1 MAYRIRRKDSKAQA
15 SLRRI
20 AREQVQA
27 AIRSLDTAAVDTA
40 GAIHDVRK
48 RIKKIRGLLRLLRPA
63 FDAYRDENAAFREIA
78 APLGP
83 KRDAD
88 VLIGTFDR
96 VVAQAGPADSDA
108 FASVGQQL
116 VQHGKAVETAH
127 DPDALLRTARSALQ
141 EASLRIATWRLAD
154 DGFDAFE
161 AGLKSSYRRA
171 RKAMRAAGE
180 TGEDEAFHDWRKRTK
195 DHAFHLRLLQP
206 VWPGPMRAI
215 HVCAAELGDTLGL
228 HHDLAVLADYL
239 HAMTGVDA
247 DVVAA
252 LETSIRTQQ
261 RAFERRAHALGA
273 RLYAESPRALA
284 DSWRRRHAAWRSGS

>member
-20 AREQVQA
+20 TREQVQA
-27 AIRSLDTAAVDTA
+27 AIRSLDTAALDTA
-40 GAIHDVRK
+40 SAIHDVRK
-48 RIKKIRGLLRLLRPA
+48 RLKKIRGLLRLVRPL
-63 FDAYRDENAAFREIA
+63 FDVYRHENAAFQAIA

-88 VLIGTFDR
+88 VLIETFDR
-96 VVAQAGPADSDA
+96 VVAHAGPADADT
-108 FASVGQQL
+108 FATVRQQL

-141 EASLRIATWRLAD
+141 EALLRIATWRLAD
-154 DGFDAFE
+154 DGFDAFDT
-161 AGLKSSYRRA
+161 GLKSSYRRA

-180 TGEDEAFHDWRKRTK
+180 TGDDEAFHDWRKRTK

-228 HHDLAVLADYL
+228 HHDLAVLSEYL
-239 HAMTGVDA
+239 HAMTDVDA
-247 DVVAA
+247 GVVVAM
-252 LETSIRTQQ
+252 ETPIRTQQ
-261 RAFERRAHALGA
+261 RALERRAHALGA
-273 RLYAESPRALA
+273 RLYAESPKALT
-284 DSWRRRHAAWRSGS
+284 DSWRRRYVAWHSGS

>member
-1 MAYRIRRKDSKAQA
+1 MAYRIRRKDSKAHT

-27 AIRSLDTAAVDTA
+27 AIRSIDTAAVDTA

-48 RIKKIRGLLRLLRPA
+48 RIKKIRGLLRLVRPS
-63 FDAYRDENAAFREIA
+63 FDAYRVENAAFHGIA

-88 VLIGTFDR
+88 VLIGTFER
-96 VVAQAGPADSDA
+96 VAAHAGPAHADA
-108 FASVGQQL
+108 VGSVRQLL

-127 DPDALLRTARSALQ
+127 DPDALFDAAKSELQAALP
-141 EASLRIATWRLAD
+141 RIATWRLAD
-154 DGFDAFE
+154 DGFEAFE
-161 AGLKSSYRRA
+161 AGLTSSYRRA
-171 RKAMRAAGE
+171 RKAMRAAG
-180 TGEDEAFHDWRKRTK
+180 GAGDDEAFHDWRKRTK

-215 HVCAAELGDTLGL
+215 HVCAVELGDTLGL
-228 HHDLAVLADYL
+228 HHDLAVLADHL

-247 DVVAA
+247 GIVAA
-252 LETSIRTQQ
+252 LEAPLRAQQ
-261 RAFERRAHALGA
+261 RALARRAHALGT
-273 RLYAESPRALA
+273 RLYADSPAQLA
-284 DSWRRRHAAWRSGS
+284 GSWRRRHAAWRSGI